1 MRKTLTLLAVVIT
14 AFACTK
20 QTPADD
26 FDVRLDIPSEMVLDH
41 DATTLRF
48 GVRDGKAPKGTDVLL
63 LTGSGPQR
71 VCSFTSLT
79 ASYAVIARPADLTEG
94 SYSVSVQR
102 GAKVLAQGTMRLVLR
117 KDDDGVRPAAGSTV
131 YGKVS
136 CAGKGVPGVPVSDGF
151 DVVVTDADGV
161 YQLSSAKYH
170 KYVFIST
177 PSGYGTRGNGVLPA
191 LHKPLSLRPEA
202 AERVDFELVRVN
214 GQEKHTML
222 IFGDM
227 HLADRIEDRAQFA
240 HFVDDVN
247 GYVSSLSGE
256 IVYGLTLGD
265 MTWDQFWLTNSY
277 GFKEYL
283 GDISRLRG
291 LTLFH
296 TIGNHDHSMYYA
308 GDYDTVV
315 EYKALV
321 APTYYSYNIG
331 KVHYIVLDDIEC
343 TNTGEGTSDS
353 RSYKSNVV
361 QAQIDWLRKD
371 LALVPKD
378 TPLLLTMHAPMY
390 ENPGTSRGNSAFNL
404 SVGTATQLESLLK
417 EYPEVHIFTAHT
429 HKVYNVD
436 NLGSNRIFEH
446 NAGAVCAT
454 WWWTAHETPGIHIAQ
469 DGVPGGYTILKVDGT
484 TFSWQFKATTQPL
497 DVQFRTYDRN
507 QIALSADQWIPN
519 ASQENAAKFN
529 TYNALW
535 RNESSDNYVY
545 ISVWNYDA
553 SWSVSVSENGTPLSV
568 TRVGAATDPLHLL
581 AYMVPRLAKNNSIS
595 FPTAQQNYHLFRV
608 QASSPSSTL
617 LIKVTDR
624 FGNEYTETM
633 TRPRPFTVAEYT
645 IQDLL

>member
-1 MRKTLTLLAVVIT
+1 MRKVT
-14 AFACTK
+14 AFILVLAALACTK
-20 QTPADD
+20 QAPADD
-26 FDVRLDIPSEMVLDH
+26 FDVRLDIPSEMILES
-41 DATTLRF
+41 DAASLRF
-48 GVRDGKAPKGTDVLL
+48 SVRDGKAPKGTDVLIL
-63 LTGSGPQR
+63 AGNGAQQICTFTALTP
-71 VCSFTSLT
+71 
-79 ASYAVIARPADLTEG
+79 SYVEIARPAALTEG
-94 SYSVSVQR
+94 SYAVSVQR
-102 GAKVLAQGTMRLVLR
+102 GAQVLSQGTMRLVIR

-136 CAGKGVPGVPVSDGF
+136 CGGKGVPGVAVSDGF

-177 PSGYGTRGNGVLPA
+177 PSGYGTRGSGVLPA

-202 AERVDFELVRVN
+202 AERVDFELMQVN
-214 GQEKHTML
+214 GQENHTML
-222 IFGDM
+222 VFGDI
-227 HLADRIEDRAQFA
+227 HLAGRIEDRAQFA

-247 GYVSSLSGE
+247 SYVSSLSGE

-283 GDISRLRG
+283 SDISRIRG
-291 LTLFH
+291 LTIFH

-315 EYKALV
+315 EYKTLV

-331 KVHYIVLDDIEC
+331 QVHYIVLDDIEC
-343 TNTGEGTSDS
+343 TNTGAGTSDS

-378 TPLLLTMHAPMY
+378 TPLVLTMHAPMY
-390 ENPGTSRGNSAFNL
+390 ENPGTSRGNAAYNI
-404 SVGTATQLESLLK
+404 SVGTATQLEAIIK
-417 EYPEVHIFTAHT
+417 EYPEVHVFTAHT
-429 HKVYNVD
+429 HKLYNVD
-436 NLGSNRIFEH
+436 NLASSRIFEH

-469 DGVPGGYTILKVDGT
+469 DGVPGGYTILKVKGKE
-484 TFSWQFKATTQPL
+484 FRWQYKATALPS

-507 QIALSADQWIPN
+507 QIALSAEKWLPN
-519 ASQENAAKFN
+519 ASAENAAKFN

-545 ISVWNYDA
+545 ISVWNFDA
-553 SWSVSVSENGTPLSV
+553 SWSVSVSENGTSLPV
-568 TRVGAATDPLHLL
+568 TRMGAVTDPLHLV

-608 QASSPSSTL
+608 QASAPDTPL
-617 LIKVTDR
+617 VIEVTDR
-624 FGNEYTETM
+624 FGNVYSETM
-633 TRPRPFTVAEYT
+633 TRPKPFTVADYT
-645 IQDLL
+645 VKALL